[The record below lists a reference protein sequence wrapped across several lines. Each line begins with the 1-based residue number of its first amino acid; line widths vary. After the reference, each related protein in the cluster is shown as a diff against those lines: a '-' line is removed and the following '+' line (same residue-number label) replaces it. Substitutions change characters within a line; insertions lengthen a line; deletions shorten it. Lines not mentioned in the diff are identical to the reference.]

1 MKRVPFAATARP
13 MLAIAAALAA
23 TAAPALVD
31 AGPER
36 AVQAEV
42 DQLELQASQLGQRF
56 QGADAGTGAQTAPQ
70 RLVTAKL
77 LYRLGDYS
85 QAATLFLDY
94 VQRFQATA
102 GYAEALY
109 YLGDALYRQREF
121 LGARRQLTTLVA
133 RGPGPFYQRGLARLI
148 AVALSTGDLAA
159 AEPQVQ
165 ALARIPVLETEP
177 ATLYVSGKY
186 HFFARHLEEALA
198 LFRSIAPGSP
208 LYRQARY
215 FIGACLVAQKD
226 YAQARAAFAS
236 ILADPTLRSAAAELR
251 ASGRAP
257 AASRAAVSPVEQ
269 QLLDLTHLALGRLLY
284 QQGELVG
291 AAKHY
296 EQVSRE
302 LATFDTALYE
312 TAWVYIKQQR
322 LDAALRAL
330 DLLVLAQPDSS
341 LVPEVSILRGNLLIR
356 LGQWGRASQLFAK
369 LHDRFD
375 PARETM
381 AALLAKH
388 SDLTTFFNALLARDL
403 ERGAGALALAAE
415 VPRLVNDWVK
425 ELPPVRRGLAVVG
438 DLGDL
443 SATLDQGDRIL
454 KRVQSVIDSPQ
465 RLRVFAGYA
474 AAREATVELEN
485 RLAQLRQRLLRRE
498 RDLTY
503 PLLGPAERGQ
513 LAQLARERAALDGQI
528 SKLPTD
534 PASFGRRARAREAR
548 VAELEAELSRI
559 GLTVANVRAQLVA
572 VEKFF
577 ADSPSGRDPTIRQG
591 FEREASTIRAAV
603 VALDREADALEMELA
618 NAREAAGVGGPQ
630 ELAERASKE
639 RFRTLVEREHQL
651 LSVYRARLPNASQQE
666 LATTDTLL
674 ARCDAVDT
682 TLRLFNA
689 ELESAVEARLTKVRV
704 TLAEEAERLSVQRGE
719 LASYRAASDRV
730 IGGVAH
736 DGYREIEHRFRDLVL
751 RSDVGVIDVSWALK
765 EAKTS
770 EASRL
775 VRQQKADLQLL
786 DDEFK
791 EVLIDR

>member
-1 MKRVPFAATARP
+1 MKRVPFAATARL
-13 MLAIAAALAA
+13 MLAFAAALTG
-23 TAAPALVD
+23 TAAPGLVH

-36 AVQAEV
+36 GVQAEL

-56 QGADAGTGAQTAPQ
+56 QTSDAGTGAQTAAQ
-70 RLVTAKL
+70 RLVAAEL
-77 LYRLGDYS
+77 LYRLGDYG

-94 VQRFQATA
+94 IQRFPAAA
-102 GYAEALY
+102 GYPEALY
-109 YLGDALYRQREF
+109 YLGDALYRQRDF
-121 LGARRQLTTLVA
+121 LGARRQLATLVA

-159 AEPQVQ
+159 AEPQLQ
-165 ALARIPVLETEP
+165 ALARLPVHETEP
-177 ATLYVSGKY
+177 ATLYVRGKY
-186 HFFARHLEEALA
+186 HFFARQLDEALS
-198 LFRSIAPGSP
+198 LFRAIAPGAP

-226 YAQARAAFAS
+226 YAQATAAFRS
-236 ILADPTLRSAAAELR
+236 ILADPTLRS
-251 ASGRAP
+251 P
-257 AASRAAVSPVEQ
+257 AATPRTTNRAVASSRLAPNAAEQ

-284 QQGELVG
+284 QQGELVR
-291 AAKHY
+291 AAEHY
-296 EQVSRE
+296 EQVSRQ
-302 LATFDTALYE
+302 LASFDTALYE

-330 DLLVLAQPDSS
+330 DLLALAQPDSS

-356 LGQWGRASQLFAK
+356 LGQWSRASKLFANQRG
-369 LHDRFD
+369 RFA
-375 PARETM
+375 PAREQLAT
-381 AALLAKH
+381 LLANH
-388 SDLTTFFNALLARDL
+388 TDLTTFFNALLARDL
-403 ERGAGALALAAE
+403 ERGAGALAVAAE
-415 VPRLVNDWVK
+415 VPPLVNDWVK
-425 ELPPVRRGLAVVG
+425 ELPPVRRGLAVVA
-438 DLGDL
+438 DLGEL
-443 SATLDQGDRIL
+443 GATLDQADRIIQ
-454 KRVQSVIDSPQ
+454 RVQSVIDSPQ

-474 AAREATVELEN
+474 AAREATVALEN

-498 RDLTY
+498 RELTY
-503 PLLGPAERGQ
+503 SLLSPAERGQ
-513 LAQLARERAALDGQI
+513 LDQLARERAALDGQI

-534 PASFGRRARAREAR
+534 PASFGRRARARERR
-548 VAELEAELSRI
+548 VGELEAELSRI
-559 GLTVANVRAQLVA
+559 GLTVTNLRAQLVA

-577 ADSPSGRDPTIRQG
+577 ADSPSGRDPTIRKG
-591 FEREASTIRAAV
+591 FEREAGDIRAAV
-603 VALDREADALEMELA
+603 AELDREAEALELELA

-630 ELAERASKE
+630 EVAERASKE

-651 LSVYRARLPNASQQE
+651 LSVYRARLPNAAQQE

-689 ELESAVEARLTKVRV
+689 EIESGVQARLEKVRV
-704 TLAEEAERLSVQRGE
+704 ALAEEAERLRANRGE
-719 LASYRAASDRV
+719 LATYRAASDQV
-730 IGGVAH
+730 VGGVAY
-736 DGYREIEHRFRDLVL
+736 DGYREIERRFSDLVL
-751 RSDVGVIDVSWALK
+751 RSEVGTIDVSWALK

-770 EASRL
+770 EVSRL